1 MRIGLR
7 ILLGY
12 MLVLG
17 VLSATLVTGLP
28 SIIRRALQSATGPVL
43 AEQATRVGNRLGATR
58 DPAALLR
65 DMEGLMS
72 AELMVTDASGK
83 VVYEAVRPGGSG
95 ERAVS
100 RLGQTLPRDLISSA
114 LEGKPRSFSRQ
125 LFDRQVVVGV
135 APWRQGGQISG
146 AVVAWRPYLFDRASE
161 RAAITQIAI
170 FALSGLGLAIL
181 LSLFLTQGIVRRLR
195 RVGAAARAL
204 AEGDLTVRAPEND
217 VDELGELGV
226 SFNHMA
232 ERLQVVVEGLQKSER
247 LRRELMAAISHELR
261 TPITSIQGFAEALRD
276 GIVTD
281 PEKQQ
286 RYHAVIAV
294 ESERLGRLVRDLF
307 DFAKLEAG
315 QFDFRLVSLSPRPWL
330 TEFAEHARTRL
341 ESQGL
346 RLELWGDP
354 GAEPILGDRQ
364 RLDQVMDNLV
374 DNAARYSP
382 PGGTITIRAE
392 AQAGLLRLSVEDQ
405 GPGIKPE
412 DLPHVFE
419 RFFQG
424 TTPGKKAGGAG
435 LGLAIAQSIVTG
447 HRGQIGVES
456 QPGQGA
462 RFWFTL
468 PRTPA

>member
-58 DPAALLR
+58 DPPALLR

-204 AEGDLTVRAPEND
+204 AQA
-217 VDELGELGV
+217 GELGV

-232 ERLQVVVEGLQKSER
+232 ERLQGVVEGLQKSER

-294 ESERLGRLVRDLF
+294 ESERLGHLVRDLF

-382 PGGTITIRAE
+382 PSGTITIRAE